1 VPGRTPGPAHV
12 VRLTIEESRE
22 GRSQTCRWTRSDV
35 ASTSPISRPPRPP
48 RIMVMGGC
56 LLERMRPAEPG
67 KEQKEQMR
75 SLQALPEAPRKKAVK
90 FPAAGFSCQAIF
102 QKGSTV
108 ILACRTRPSSRKL
121 QRPAS
126 PDSRLVPVVAR
137 SLAEPTVLKSSDFGK
152 RRFAALAP
160 RKSFTNTTPS
170 APSVLIQDRGG
181 DQGDGDSLVVEELLR
196 VAAARA

>member
-1 VPGRTPGPAHV
+1 MAVTVPFAPSGQGTLWVPLEHGNRTLVIVTKASSCENPTDHSRKPG
-12 VRLTIEESRE
+12 ESR
-22 GRSQTCRWTRSDV
+22 RLDLL
-35 ASTSPISRPPRPP
+35 PPGSH
-48 RIMVMGGC
+48 V
-56 LLERMRPAEPG
+56 
-67 KEQKEQMR
+67 KQ
-75 SLQALPEAPRKKAVK
+75 SFRKAR
-90 FPAAGFSCQAIF
+90 
-102 QKGSTV
+102 TV

-121 QRPAS
+121 LRPAS

-170 APSVLIQDRGG
+170 APPVPIQDRGG